1 MDIVDI
7 IECSDVCLDAMLVA
21 EGYCLCH
28 VLGHAT
34 ASTRNAILSQQ
45 NVQRIYRQRLLGDTR
60 DHKKAIRPAVIKV
73 SLAGVHMASAKYS
86 RALTAASLEHSR
98 KQR

>member
-7 IECSDVCLDAMLVA
+7 IERSDVCLDAMLVA
-21 EGYCLCH
+21 EGNCLCH
-28 VLGHAT
+28 VLGDAT
-34 ASTRNAILSQQ
+34 ASTSNAILSQQ

-60 DHKKAIRPAVIKV
+60 NHQKAIRPEFVKV
-73 SLAGVHMASAKYS
+73 SLAGVHIAWTEYS

>member
-7 IECSDVCLDAMLVA
+7 IESRDVCLDAMLVA

-28 VLGHAT
+28 VLGDAT
-34 ASTRNAILSQQ
+34 ASTSNAILSEQ
-45 NVQRIYRQRLLGDTR
+45 NVQRINRQRLLGDTR
-60 DHKKAIRPAVIKV
+60 DHQEAIRPEVVKV
-73 SLAGVHMASAKYS
+73 SLAGVHTASAEYS